1 MLTTPDVAYYSAST
15 PQANYEHD
23 GTTVRSERPTVTST
37 LEAISTSNKSALKL
51 LTSVQKG
58 ILDAQKEA
66 AATFAN
72 IETPS
77 VPDWVPTLDGPT
89 ARELV
94 EESLTFPAK
103 VLESNKAFALG
114 LLDIWSPAAKPVVAT
129 KKPAAA

>member
-1 MLTTPDVAYYSAST
+1 MT
-15 PQANYEHD
+15 
-23 GTTVRSERPTVTST
+23 T

-66 AATFAN
+66 ASTFAN
-72 IETPS
+72 VETPA
-77 VPDWVPTLDGPT
+77 VPEWVPTLDVPT

-103 VLESNKAFALG
+103 VLESNKAFVLG
-114 LLDIWSPAAKPVVAT
+114 LLDVWSATARRAKPVVGAT
-129 KKPAAA
+129 KKPATR

>member
-1 MLTTPDVAYYSAST
+1 VTT
-15 PQANYEHD
+15 
-23 GTTVRSERPTVTST
+23 T

-66 AATFAN
+66 ASTFAN

-77 VPDWVPTLDGPT
+77 VPEWVPSLDVPT

-103 VLESNKAFALG
+103 VLESNKAFVLG
-114 LLDIWSPAAKPVVAT
+114 LLDVWSASKPVAAEPVVGAT
-129 KKPAAA
+129 KKSATR

>member
-1 MLTTPDVAYYSAST
+1 MTT
-15 PQANYEHD
+15 
-23 GTTVRSERPTVTST
+23 T
-37 LEAISTSNKSALKL
+37 LEAISTTNKSALKL

-77 VPDWVPTLDGPT
+77 VPEWVPTLDAPA

-94 EESLTFPAK
+94 EESLSFPAK

-114 LLDIWSPAAKPVVAT
+114 LLDIWSPAANSVVSAT
-129 KKPAAA
+129 KKPATR